1 MSNSQL
7 IPKVHFS
14 MVRSFLS
21 FKIMTWDPDSI
32 LSTARPNRS
41 KSYQGKISQKTK
53 LLLTILAE
61 FYIFKSQSASKV
73 PYKEKEIEKKYFTIG
88 EVADELRVATS
99 LIRFWESEFDII
111 KPKKNR
117 KGNRQFTKEDIK
129 NVKLIYHLVKEK
141 GYTLQGAR
149 DFIKNDVDVA
159 SDKIEL
165 IESLKRIKGFLQKL
179 REDLPE

>member
-1 MSNSQL
+1 MLSSNL
-7 IPKVHFS
+7 IFS
-14 MVRSFLS
+14 M
-21 FKIMTWDPDSI
+21 
-32 LSTARPNRS
+32 
-41 KSYQGKISQKTK
+41 
-53 LLLTILAE
+53 
-61 FYIFKSQSASKV
+61 

-88 EVADELRVATS
+88 EVADELKVATS

-149 DFIKNDVDVA
+149 DFIKSGVDEA
-159 SDKIEL
+159 NIKIEL
-165 IESLKRIKGFLQKL
+165 IESLKKVRGFLSV
-179 REDLPE
+179 